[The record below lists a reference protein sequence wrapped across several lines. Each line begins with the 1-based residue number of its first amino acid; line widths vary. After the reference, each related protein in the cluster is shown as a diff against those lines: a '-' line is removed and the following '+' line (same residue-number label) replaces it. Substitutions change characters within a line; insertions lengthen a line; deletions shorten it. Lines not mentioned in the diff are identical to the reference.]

1 MGQSAKCGRFWGDL
15 IGADTTDWG
24 RKRGRFQKCW
34 SKNRKIWARSW
45 KSATEVIFSPALVSP
60 FSFGAGLCLCP
71 KSHWAPCYI
80 SQTGSWLT
88 QGATGPW
95 PPPPS
100 HYLNIT
106 PVAAHNNKL
115 ISLCFL
121 YIRTV
126 EVSAY
131 STSSA
136 ERGPWLRQSIH
147 SKILK

>member
-1 MGQSAKCGRFWGDL
+1 MWQVLRRSH
-15 IGADTTDWG
+15 WG
-24 RKRGRFQKCW
+24 RYNRLGQKKGQVSEMLEQKQENLGQKLKKCNRSNFLTCPGLTILIRGRTLSLSQISLSSLLHFADW
-34 SKNRKIWARSW
+34 FMADPGGNRAM
-45 KSATEVIFSPALVSP
+45 
-60 FSFGAGLCLCP
+60 
-71 KSHWAPCYI
+71 
-80 SQTGSWLT
+80 
-88 QGATGPW
+88 
-95 PPPPS
+95 PPPPSS